1 MKRQSDILL
10 TGGHAATTAIATIE
24 EILKSHK
31 DWKLCWVGA
40 SSAFEGKKVPT
51 LASVVMPSLGVAYYP
66 ITMGR
71 LQRKFTVWTI
81 PTLFKIPIGF
91 IQAFWLV
98 LRLRPRVVVSFGG
111 YISVPVCIASWLLG
125 IPIIV
130 HEQTVAAGLANRI
143 TSFFATKVA
152 IARVE
157 SKKYFPEKKVVLV
170 GNPVMDSIRKVK
182 PKTKIGNPPVIY
194 ITGGSSGS
202 QRVNN
207 VVELALPDILKKFK
221 VIHQTGRL
229 DYEHFKKMQSPGYEV
244 YGFIDIGKIASV
256 FEKAD
261 IVVGRAGANTVAE
274 IMVTKRPA
282 ILIPI
287 PWVAYDEQTKN
298 AKLAEESGIGVVI
311 KQNDL
316 TVQVLLEQLDFI
328 VRNWQKMVGG
338 INTDVSGLDIQ
349 ASGKFVDEIEN
360 LLNG

>member
-1 MKRQSDILL
+1 MKKSDILL

-40 SSAFEGKKVPT
+40 SSAFEGRKVPT
-51 LASVVMPSLGVAYYP
+51 LASVVMPSMGVTYYP

-91 IQAFWLV
+91 IQAFLLV
-98 LRLRPRVVVSFGG
+98 FGLRPRVVVSFGG
-111 YISVPVCIASWLLG
+111 YISVPVCLASWLLG
-125 IPIIV
+125 IPIII
-130 HEQTVAAGLANRI
+130 HEQTMAAGLANRI

-152 IARVE
+152 IARLE
-157 SKKYFPEKKVVLV
+157 SKKYFPEKKIVLV
-170 GNPVMDSIRKVK
+170 GNPVMESIRKVK

-207 VVELALPDILKKFK
+207 VVELALPTILKKFK

-229 DYEHFKKMQSPGYEV
+229 DWEHFKKMRSSNYEPHS
-244 YGFIDIGKIASV
+244 FIDLDKIASV

-261 IVVGRAGANTVAE
+261 IVIGRAGANTVAE
-274 IMVTKRPA
+274 IMVTKRPS

-287 PWVAYDEQTKN
+287 PWVTYDEQTKN
-298 AKLAEESGIGVVI
+298 AKLAQEVGIAVI
-311 KQNDL
+311 VKQSDL
-316 TVQVLLEQLDFI
+316 TPQVLLEQLDFL
-328 VRNWQKMVGG
+328 VKNWQKMVEASS
-338 INTDVSGLDIQ
+338 TDISELDIH